1 MFNPSHFATTA
12 CVPGRTTATE
22 HALGTDKR
30 EGFPVVF
37 TAFYLHLTLTDR
49 GETQTT

>member
-1 MFNPSHFATTA
+1 MFNPSHIATTA
-12 CVPGRTTATE
+12 CMPGSTTVTE

-30 EGFPVVF
+30 EVFPVVF
-37 TAFYLHLTLTDR
+37 MAFYLHFTLTIR